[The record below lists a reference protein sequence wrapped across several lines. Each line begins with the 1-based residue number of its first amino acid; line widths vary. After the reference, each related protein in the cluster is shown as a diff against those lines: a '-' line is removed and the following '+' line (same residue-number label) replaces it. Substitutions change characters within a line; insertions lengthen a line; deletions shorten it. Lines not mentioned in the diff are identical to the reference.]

1 MPSGRAAGTSTRSSS
16 TATSRPN
23 HPPEPGTF
31 SPVRV
36 TTFGGLAVDLD
47 GVSVDLGPPKQR
59 AVLALLSLEAG
70 RTIPTDRIVDLLW
83 DDDGRKERSA
93 LQAYVS
99 NLRRALEPGRER
111 GSPDSVVALRAPGYV
126 LDIDED

>member
-1 MPSGRAAGTSTRSSS
+1 M
-16 TATSRPN
+16 
-23 HPPEPGTF
+23 
-31 SPVRV
+31 
-36 TTFGGLAVDLD
+36 
-47 GVSVDLGPPKQR
+47 DLGPPKQR

-70 RTIPTDRIVDLLW
+70 LIIPTERIVDLLW

-99 NLRRALEPGRER
+99 NLRRGVGAVAS

-126 LDIDED
+126 LDVAEDDVDLHRFHRRVRGGDRVRIGDAAVLPTTWTPL